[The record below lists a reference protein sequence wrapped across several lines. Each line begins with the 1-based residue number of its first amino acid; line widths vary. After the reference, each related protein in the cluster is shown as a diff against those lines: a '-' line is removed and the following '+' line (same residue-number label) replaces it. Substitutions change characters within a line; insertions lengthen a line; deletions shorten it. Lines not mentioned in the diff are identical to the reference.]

1 MNLTRIVAPVRKRSE
16 KAGAPPGTLAYLG
29 DKPTARPI
37 TVSLIQYDERQLT
50 ERVISSLADAFPLPE
65 EPTVSWLNLDGVHQV
80 ELIDQLGKLLSLH
93 PLLLEDLVN
102 TQQRPKLEDY
112 GAYLFIVARMLE
124 YDAEQRHIH
133 SEQVALVLGRE
144 YLVSFEEDPGDVF
157 DPVRARLRGGAPRLR
172 RNGADYLAYAL
183 LDAVVDGYFNIL
195 EHVGEEIADLEEEL
209 VSNPTQETLQS
220 IYRLKREM
228 IALRRA
234 VWPLREVINSLLHSE
249 SELIQASTRV
259 YLRDVYDHTI
269 QIVEAV
275 ESIRDLLAG
284 MLDIYLSGTSNR
296 MNEIVKVL
304 TIFSTLFIPLT
315 FLAGVYGMNFEYFP
329 ELKWWF
335 GYPMFWGISIA
346 VALTMLA
353 FFRRRGWM

>member
-1 MNLTRIVAPVRKRSE
+1 MSPIRKRSE

-29 DKPTARPI
+29 DAPTTQPI
-37 TVSLIQYDERQLT
+37 TVTLFQYDERELS
-50 ERVISSLADAFPLPE
+50 ERTLADPAEAFPLPE
-65 EPTVSWLNLDGVHQV
+65 EPTVSWLNLDGVHRV
-80 ELIDQLGKLLSLH
+80 ELIEQIGRALSLH

-102 TQQRPKLEDY
+102 TQQRPKMEDY
-112 GAYLFIVARMLE
+112 GAYLFIVARMLD
-124 YDAEQRHIH
+124 YDPERRHIH

-157 DPVRARLRGGAPRLR
+157 NPVRARLRSGAPRLR
-172 RNGADYLAYAL
+172 KGGPDYLAYAL
-183 LDAVVDGYFNIL
+183 LDAVVDGYFHIL
-195 EHVGEEIADLEEEL
+195 EQVGEVIADLEEEL
-209 VSNPTQETLQS
+209 VSHPTQETLQG

-234 VWPLREVINSLLHSE
+234 VWPLRDVINSLLHSE
-249 SELIQASTRV
+249 SELIQSSTKV

-269 QIVEAV
+269 QIVDAV

-296 MNEIVKVL
+296 LNEIMKVL

-335 GYPMFWGISIA
+335 GYPMFWGISLTI
-346 VALTMLA
+346 ALTMLA

>member
-1 MNLTRIVAPVRKRSE
+1 MSLFRVASPIRKRSE
-16 KAGAPPGTLAYLG
+16 KSGAPPGTLAYLG
-29 DKPTARPI
+29 DAPATQPI
-37 TVSLIQYDERQLT
+37 TVTLLQYDERQIA
-50 ERVISSLADAFPLPE
+50 ERTLAQPAEAFPLPD
-65 EPTVSWLNLDGVHQV
+65 EPMVSWLNLDGVHRV
-80 ELIDQLGKLLSLH
+80 ELIEQVGRALALH

-112 GAYLFIVARMLE
+112 GSNLFVVVRMLE
-124 YDAEQRHIH
+124 YDRQRAHVH
-133 SEQVALVLGRE
+133 SEQVAVVLGRS

-157 DPVRARLRGGAPRLR
+157 DAVRNRLRSGSPRLR
-172 RNGADYLAYAL
+172 SSGPDYLAYAL
-183 LDAVVDGYFNIL
+183 LDAVVDGYFQIL
-195 EHVGEEIADLEEEL
+195 EEVGEDIADLEEEL
-209 VSNPTQETLQS
+209 VSRPTQETLQE

-234 VWPLREVINSLLHSE
+234 VWPLRDVVNGLLHTE
-249 SELIQASTRV
+249 SELIQPTTKV

-269 QIVEAV
+269 QIVDAV

-296 MNEIVKVL
+296 MNEIIKVL

-315 FLAGVYGMNFEYFP
+315 FLAGVYGMNFEHFP
-329 ELKWWF
+329 EIHWRL
-335 GYPMFWGISIA
+335 GYPMFWGVSIA
-346 VALTMLA
+346 VALAMLA

>member
-1 MNLTRIVAPVRKRSE
+1 MSLFRVASPIRKRSE
-16 KAGAPPGTLAYLG
+16 KSGAPPGTLAYLG
-29 DKPTARPI
+29 DAPATQPI
-37 TVSLIQYDERQLT
+37 TVTLLQYNEQQIEERT
-50 ERVISSLADAFPLPE
+50 LAQPAEAFPLPD
-65 EPTVSWLNLDGVHQV
+65 EPTVSWLNLDGVHRV
-80 ELIDQLGKLLSLH
+80 ELIEQVGRALALH

-144 YLVSFEEDPGDVF
+144 YLISFEEDPGDVF
-157 DPVRARLRGGAPRLR
+157 DPVRTRLRGGAPRLR

-183 LDAVVDGYFNIL
+183 LDALVDGYFNIL

-234 VWPLREVINSLLHSE
+234 VWPLREVINSLLHTE
-249 SELIQASTRV
+249 SDLIQPATKI

-315 FLAGVYGMNFEYFP
+315 FLAGVYGMNFEHFP